1 MPTRCSGATPRSL
14 AKGTFLI
21 KIYCFEAAEMKVRYG
36 ADRRPA
42 VQAGAA
48 VRDRQVTGSP
58 VVVHYPIDRADV
70 EVHMLIEAGVEP
82 VNESD
87 CANVQRRLEMSRG
100 NSCLF

>member
-1 MPTRCSGATPRSL
+1 LLSANISATSD
-14 AKGTFLI
+14 K
-21 KIYCFEAAEMKVRYG
+21 RYS
-36 ADRRPA
+36 
-42 VQAGAA
+42 VAA

-87 CANVQRRLEMSRG
+87 CVNVQRRLEMSWG